1 MEGIDKVV
9 VELSRIKIALIFIV
23 VYFWGLSAYFFC
35 KEVPIWW
42 HSFDRKKPKRRTKK
56 KK

>member
-1 MEGIDKVV
+1 MEGIDKIV

-42 HSFDRKKPKRRTKK
+42 HSFDRKKRRKRAKK